1 MQPVS
6 SIRIFNCGLFHTST
20 RFKLTELSLFKL
32 IHLKP
37 VSSIRIFNC
46 GLFHTSTRFKLTELS
61 LFKLIHL
68 KRILRRKS
76 MKEKQRTN
84 YLSLRERTSSVIND
98 LTVKSSCVNPNMS
111 QSNIAT
117 LNLTEGKGKMYVTFW
132 YDSLT
137 S

>member
-1 MQPVS
+1 MEKYE
-6 SIRIFNCGLFHTST
+6 RETEN
-20 RFKLTELSLFKL
+20 KLSQLA
-32 IHLKP
+32 
-37 VSSIRIFNC
+37 
-46 GLFHTSTRFKLTELS
+46 G
-61 LFKLIHL
+61 
-68 KRILRRKS
+68 
-76 MKEKQRTN
+76 
-84 YLSLRERTSSVIND
+84 ERTSSVIND